1 MHTNREN
8 GFTLSEMMVVIAV
21 MSILMLAVVPTMSR
35 FMESS
40 RLSGA
45 VGTMA
50 SDLHYARSIANA
62 QHTNYEMRRGG
73 SGYSIVRVSPESLVL
88 QRTLPKGVSFATV
101 DTTTFYGWG
110 LTEAST
116 ITLRMRDRSDIV
128 RLSSAAQVTRD

>member
-1 MHTNREN
+1 MCTKRES

-21 MSILMLAVVPTMSR
+21 MGILMLAVVPTMSR

-62 QHTNYEMRRGG
+62 QHTNYEMRRSG
-73 SGYSIVRVSPESLVL
+73 SDYAIVRVSPESLVL
-88 QRTLPKGVSFATV
+88 RRTLPRGVLFATV

-110 LTEAST
+110 LTEPAT
-116 ITLRMRDRSDIV
+116 ITLQMRDRSNIV
-128 RLSSAAQVTRD
+128 RLSSAGQVTHE